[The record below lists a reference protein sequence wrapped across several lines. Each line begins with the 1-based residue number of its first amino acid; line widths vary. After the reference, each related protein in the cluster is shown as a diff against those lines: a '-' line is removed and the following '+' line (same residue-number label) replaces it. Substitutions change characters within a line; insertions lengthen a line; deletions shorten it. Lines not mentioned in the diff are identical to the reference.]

1 MIHLPVMAEEAIEY
15 LNVKKGK
22 WYVDCT
28 LGAGGH
34 SQKILEKGGKVLGI
48 DQDEE
53 ILALAKKN
61 LSDYRRKIVFEKMDF
76 RHVSEAI
83 KKHKI
88 KEVFGVLYDL
98 GLSSYQIEKDARGFS
113 FQREGPLDMRMD
125 LSKTTKCADILNRG
139 IEKELAKILFE
150 YGEERMS
157 RRIARAIVQNRPI
170 QTTIELANLVAR
182 TIGKRSG
189 KIHPATRTFQA
200 LRIAVNDE
208 LAALTESLDNIF
220 PYVASNG
227 RIVVISFHSLE
238 DRIVKRRFR
247 EWQKE
252 EVFRVLTK
260 KPLRPALEE
269 VQMNPRA
276 RSAKLRGGE
285 KYEY

>member
-1 MIHLPVMAEEAIEY
+1 MIHLPVMAKEAIEH
-15 LNVKKGK
+15 LNVRKGK

-34 SQKILEKGGKVLGI
+34 SREILKRGGKVLGI

-53 ILALAKKN
+53 ILVLAKKG
-61 LSDYRRKIVFEKMDF
+61 LSDYQKRIVFEKGNF
-76 RHVSEAI
+76 RQVGEAI

-98 GLSSYQIEKDARGFS
+98 GLSSYQIEQDIRGFS

-125 LSKTTKCADILNRG
+125 LSKSLKCADIINRG
-139 IEKELAKILFE
+139 REEELARILRE
-150 YGEERMS
+150 YGEERMN
-157 RRIARAIVQNRPI
+157 RRIAREIVKNRPI
-170 QTTIELANLVAR
+170 RTTIELASLVAR
-182 TIGKRSG
+182 AYGRRG

-208 LAALTESLDNIF
+208 LSALMESLDNIF
-220 PYVASNG
+220 PYLASNG

-238 DRIVKRRFR
+238 DRIVKRRFK

-260 KPLRPALEE
+260 KPLRPTPEE

-285 KYEY
+285 KV

>member
-34 SQKILEKGGKVLGI
+34 SQKILEKGGRVLGI

-53 ILALAKKN
+53 ILTLAKEG
-61 LSDYRRKIVFEKMDF
+61 LSDYQKRIVFEKIDF
-76 RHVSEAI
+76 RQVSEAI

-98 GLSSYQIEKDARGFS
+98 GLSSYQIEKDVRGFS

-139 IEKELAKILFE
+139 REKELAKILFE
-150 YGEERMS
+150 YGEERMN
-157 RRIARAIVQNRPI
+157 RRIAREIVKNRPI
-170 QTTIELANLVAR
+170 QTTTELADLVAR
-182 TIGKRSG
+182 AIGRRG

-208 LAALTESLDNIF
+208 LVALTESLDNIF
-220 PYVASNG
+220 PYVTSNG

-238 DRIVKRRFR
+238 DRIVKRRFK

-252 EVFRVLTK
+252 EVFKVLTK

-285 KYEY
+285 KV

>member
-15 LNVKKGK
+15 LNVRKGK

-34 SQKILEKGGKVLGI
+34 SQEILKSGGKVLGI

-53 ILALAKKN
+53 VLVLAKKG
-61 LSDYRRKIVFEKMDF
+61 LSTYRDRVVFEKGNF
-76 RHVSEAI
+76 RQVGEAI

-98 GLSSYQIEKDARGFS
+98 GLSSYQIEKEERGFS
-113 FQREGPLDMRMD
+113 FQRDGPLDMRMD
-125 LSKTTKCADILNRG
+125 LSKTIKCADIINR
-139 IEKELAKILFE
+139 EREEELARILKE
-150 YGEERMS
+150 YGEERIN
-157 RRIARAIVQNRPI
+157 RRIAREIVKNRPL
-170 QTTIELANLVAR
+170 QTTTELASLVAR
-182 TIGKRSG
+182 VYGRRG

-208 LAALTESLDNIF
+208 LVALTESLDNIF
-220 PYVASNG
+220 PYLASYG

-238 DRIVKRRFR
+238 DRIVKRRFK
-247 EWQKE
+247 EWKQE
-252 EVFRVLTK
+252 DLFRILTK
-260 KPLRPALEE
+260 KPLRPTPEE

-285 KYEY
+285 KI

>member
-1 MIHLPVMAEEAIEY
+1 MIHLPVMAKEAIEH
-15 LNVKKGK
+15 LNVRKGK

-34 SQKILEKGGKVLGI
+34 SREILKRGGKVLGI

-53 ILALAKKN
+53 ILVLAKKG
-61 LSDYRRKIVFEKMDF
+61 LSDYQKRIVFEKGNF
-76 RHVSEAI
+76 RQVGEAI

-98 GLSSYQIEKDARGFS
+98 GLSSYQIEQDIRGFS

-125 LSKTTKCADILNRG
+125 LSKSLKCADIINRG
-139 IEKELAKILFE
+139 REEELARILRE
-150 YGEERMS
+150 YGEERMN
-157 RRIARAIVQNRPI
+157 RRIAREIVRNRPLR
-170 QTTIELANLVAR
+170 TTIELASLVAR
-182 TIGKRSG
+182 VYGRRG

-208 LAALTESLDNIF
+208 LVALTESLDSIF
-220 PYVASNG
+220 PYLASNG

-238 DRIVKRRFR
+238 DRIVKRKFK

-260 KPLRPALEE
+260 KPLRPTPEE

-285 KYEY
+285 KV

>member
-1 MIHLPVMAEEAIEY
+1 MIHLPVMVEEAIEY
-15 LNVKKGK
+15 LNVQKGK

-34 SQKILEKGGKVLGI
+34 SLEILKRGGKVLGI

-53 ILALAKKN
+53 VLDLAKKS
-61 LSDYRRKIVFEKMDF
+61 LSDYHKRIVFEKRNF
-76 RHVSEAI
+76 IEVGEVI

-88 KEVFGVLYDL
+88 KKVFGALYDL

-125 LSKTTKCADILNRG
+125 LSKTTKCADIINRG
-139 IEKELAKILFE
+139 REEELARILKE

-157 RRIARAIVQNRPI
+157 RRIAREIVKNRPI
-170 QTTIELANLVAR
+170 RTTTGLASLVAR
-182 TIGKRSG
+182 AIGKRG

-208 LAALTESLDNIF
+208 LSALTESLDSIF
-220 PYVASNG
+220 PHLASYG

-238 DRIVKRRFR
+238 DRIVKRKFKQ
-247 EWQKE
+247 WQKE
-252 EVFRVLTK
+252 EVFKILTK
-260 KPLRPALEE
+260 KPLRPTPEE
-269 VQMNPRA
+269 IEENPRA
-276 RSAKLRGGE
+276 RSAKFRGGE
-285 KYEY
+285 KV

>member
-15 LNVKKGK
+15 LNVRKGK

-34 SQKILEKGGKVLGI
+34 SREILKRGGKVLGI

-53 ILALAKKN
+53 VLVLAKEG
-61 LSDYRRKIVFEKMDF
+61 LSTYRSKIVFEKRNF
-76 RHVSEAI
+76 RQVGEAI

-98 GLSSYQIEKDARGFS
+98 GLSSYQIEKEERGFS

-125 LSKTTKCADILNRG
+125 LSKSTKCADIINRG
-139 IEKELAKILFE
+139 REEELMRILKE
-150 YGEERMS
+150 YGEERMN
-157 RRIARAIVQNRPI
+157 RRIAREIVKTRPI
-170 QTTIELANLVAR
+170 RTTTELASLVAR
-182 TIGKRSG
+182 VIGRRG

-208 LAALTESLDNIF
+208 LVALTESLDNIF
-220 PYVASNG
+220 PYLASYG

-238 DRIVKRRFR
+238 DRIVKLKFK
-247 EWQKE
+247 EWQQE
-252 EVFRVLTK
+252 DVFRILTK
-260 KPLRPALEE
+260 KPLRPTLKE
-269 VQMNPRA
+269 VQENPRA

-285 KYEY
+285 KI

>member
-1 MIHLPVMAEEAIEY
+1 MIHLPVMAKEAIEH
-15 LNVKKGK
+15 LNVRKGK

-34 SQKILEKGGKVLGI
+34 SREILKRGGKVLGI

-53 ILALAKKN
+53 ILVLAKKG
-61 LSDYRRKIVFEKMDF
+61 LSDYQKRIVFEKGNF
-76 RHVSEAI
+76 RQVGEAI

-98 GLSSYQIEKDARGFS
+98 GLSSYQIEQDIRGFS

-125 LSKTTKCADILNRG
+125 LSKSLKCADIINRG
-139 IEKELAKILFE
+139 REEELARILRE
-150 YGEERMS
+150 YGEERMN
-157 RRIARAIVQNRPI
+157 RRIAREIVKNRPI
-170 QTTIELANLVAR
+170 QTTIELASLVAR
-182 TIGKRSG
+182 AYGRRG

-208 LAALTESLDNIF
+208 LSALMESLDNIF
-220 PYVASNG
+220 PYLASNG

-238 DRIVKRRFR
+238 DRIVKRRFK

-260 KPLRPALEE
+260 KPLRPTPEE

-285 KYEY
+285 KV